1 MPDDV
6 LIYARDG
13 ALIRSLQTSL
23 TGCGYHVETSDAFSQ
38 TVQKLLSTQ
47 FGVLVLGVY
56 IDDAESLEM
65 IALAHQIDAQLPIV
79 TIGDRESLQM
89 ERKVR
94 LEKVFYYMVQPID
107 RHEVETAVHQA
118 LEKGGRRGKVQR

>member
-1 MPDDV
+1 MPDV

-13 ALIRSLQTSL
+13 ALVKSLQTSL
-23 TGCGYHVETSDAFSQ
+23 TWCGYHVETSDALSR
-38 TVQKLLSTQ
+38 TVQKLLSER
-47 FGVLVLGVY
+47 FGALVLGVY
-56 IDDAESLEM
+56 TNDIESVEM

-94 LEKVFYYMVQPID
+94 QEKVFYYMVQPID

-118 LEKGGRRGKVQR
+118 LERGGRRGTVQ